1 MKYSLKVHPRILC
14 YNHWVAAIILQE
26 DTIMPLLQPK
36 ETYFTAEDYYN
47 TSEED
52 RVELIKGEFYDM
64 ASPSTTHQIISG
76 ELFTEINMYIRGN
89 SGNCRV
95 FSAPFD
101 VQPDENDDRTV
112 VVPDISVICD
122 REKLSERGCKG
133 APDWII
139 EIASPGNMS
148 LDYIKKV
155 SIYKRAGV
163 RLYWIV
169 NPMEAKVG
177 VFDFGNGKDIPEEY
191 SFDDIIKVSIY
202 DDLSIDF
209 KKIKD
214 SLIS

>member
-1 MKYSLKVHPRILC
+1 
-14 YNHWVAAIILQE
+14 
-26 DTIMPLLQPK
+26 MPLSQPN
-36 ETYFTAEDYYN
+36 ETLYTAEDYFN

-52 RVELIKGEFYDM
+52 RVELIKGEFYNM
-64 ASPSTTHQIISG
+64 ASHSTTHQIISR
-76 ELFTEINMYIRGN
+76 ELLIDISLYIRGN
-89 SGNCRV
+89 KGNCEV

-101 VQPDENDDRTV
+101 VQPDEDDDRTV

-122 REKLSERGCKG
+122 RDKLTERGCKG

-155 SIYKRAGV
+155 NIYRRAGV

-191 SFDDIIKVSIY
+191 TFDDNIDVSIY

-209 KKIKD
+209 KRIKE